1 MYDLEN
7 KTQYD
12 DVVETN
18 QGKIQVLKTHGF
30 ALLRDYNTNE
40 LAKQDKE
47 NEMQLSNTLGD
58 PQFYFVYQRASRFD
72 L

>member
-1 MYDLEN
+1 V
-7 KTQYD
+7 Q
-12 DVVETN
+12 TN
-18 QGKIQVLKTHGF
+18 QGKIKILKTHGF

-40 LAKQDKE
+40 LTKQGRE
-47 NEMQLSNTLGD
+47 NEAELSNTLGD